1 LSEERTRR
9 RIFLLG
15 TSLIAIALINGALVI
30 LPKPCGLTV
39 TLFNLGGAIV
49 TLVLLIYGYFLV
61 KFSREEWPPSP
72 EELNEKYKKELNEL
86 MEFVEKEAP
95 HLLYREKED
104 EG

>member
-1 LSEERTRR
+1 M
-9 RIFLLG
+9 
-15 TSLIAIALINGALVI
+15 
-30 LPKPCGLTV
+30 
-39 TLFNLGGAIV
+39 
-49 TLVLLIYGYFLV
+49 VLLIYGYFLV